1 MNDNEWLNR
10 LLALQKIDLVVKN
23 QLNII
28 DNLEAYLNK
37 LLICI
42 DNCKKNIDKM
52 FDEINLWN
60 NEINLYDNKVLQI
73 KAKIEELKERGLLK
87 IKQNTYDALNIEL
100 EKKQNE
106 NHKIL
111 QEKNNLIDKIKD
123 YNNKIKDYN
132 FFVENLH
139 LKINKKIEKAKI
151 KLDNYKIKLDK
162 NTNIRRRII
171 KNISDNYI
179 QPYLSIKRKY
189 DKPLTM
195 IKNNN
200 ICENCNIQ
208 LTSQIINDVNNG
220 IFTICES
227 CGHILYIINEKKS
240 NLIDK

>member
-106 NHKIL
+106 NNKML
-111 QEKNNLIDKIKD
+111 QEKNNLIYKIQN
-123 YNNKIKDYN
+123 YNNKIQNYN
-132 FFVENLH
+132 FFIENSSP
-139 LKINKKIEKAKI
+139 KINKKIEKI
-151 KLDNYKIKLDK
+151 KLELENYKIKLGK
-162 NTNIRRRII
+162 NADIRGQII
-171 KNISDNYI
+171 KNIPDNYI

-189 DKPLTM
+189 DKPLII
-195 IKNNN
+195 IKNENT
-200 ICENCNIQ
+200 CENCNIQ

-227 CGHILYIINEKKS
+227 CGHILYTK
-240 NLIDK
+240 